1 MIIAK
6 KIGKERNYLENGFFF
21 CGGEGKGGKYLGKK
35 IFGLQRRRKRMKL
48 FGKRKYFLVEEKK
61 DRRRRRQIF
70 GEGRYQCL
78 WMKIKTKKE
87 KEEKIWRRNFV
98 GRQVDR
104 RTSKVL

>member
-1 MIIAK
+1 MIIAN
-6 KIGKERNYLENGFFF
+6 KIGKERNYLEKGFFF
-21 CGGEGKGGKYLGKK
+21 VEEKEKEENILGKK

-61 DRRRRRQIF
+61 NRRRRRQIF

-78 WMKIKTKKE
+78 WMKIRTKKE
-87 KEEKIWRRNFV
+87 KEEKIWRGNFV

-104 RTSKVL
+104 RTSKIP